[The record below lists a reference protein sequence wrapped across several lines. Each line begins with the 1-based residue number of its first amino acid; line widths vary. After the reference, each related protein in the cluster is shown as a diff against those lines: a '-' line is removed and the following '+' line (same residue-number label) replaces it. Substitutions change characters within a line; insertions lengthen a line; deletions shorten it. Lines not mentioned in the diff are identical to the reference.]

1 MNIMFNFVLSQKNKI
16 IKKLSYQ
23 SHFPFLKWR
32 GIGVRRFPFR
42 SQTGKLI
49 RCRSV
54 WAFPE
59 AWCWC
64 SPPSPDYA
72 IHTFRILRR
81 RKHETRRR
89 YNPAGVCCRSGAWKS
104 CGRGHPRSSLQRK
117 ENRNSGRTAQRTE
130 VPCRSIHLPGDIR
143 QKRSR
148 NRLQN
153 GTDAFLPSRPFE
165 PWINGIG
172 PVPRHKDSPHRKP
185 RFRQSETRRLPPYC
199 RNGNT
204 LVIHFVK
211 KGNRLIKY
219 LIPEQLGLWYNAGT
233 KDMREEKDLSGEH
246 LTMPEVNSDSSDSE
260 QEGWPDLLLSM
271 NIRVRR
277 QLQP

>member
-1 MNIMFNFVLSQKNKI
+1 MLMF
-16 IKKLSYQ
+16 
-23 SHFPFLKWR
+23 
-32 GIGVRRFPFR
+32 
-42 SQTGKLI
+42 
-49 RCRSV
+49 
-54 WAFPE
+54 
-59 AWCWC
+59 
-64 SPPSPDYA
+64 PPSPDYA

-81 RKHETRRR
+81 RKHETRHR

-172 PVPRHKDSPHRKP
+172 PVPRHKDSLIGNHGSDNQR
-185 RFRQSETRRLPPYC
+185 RVGSRRIAETE
-199 RNGNT
+199 
-204 LVIHFVK
+204 IHW
-211 KGNRLIKY
+211 LY
-219 LIPEQLGLWYNAGT
+219 TP
-233 KDMREEKDLSGEH
+233 
-246 LTMPEVNSDSSDSE
+246 
-260 QEGWPDLLLSM
+260 
-271 NIRVRR
+271 
-277 QLQP
+277 